1 MKIHNSLARKIS
13 ALLFSCL
20 LFLCLSAGFNTAD
33 ANGSV
38 DALVSTQWLA
48 DNLKTPGLAIVYVG
62 GPASKKEN
70 FEMKHVPGAVFLDFM
85 TLMGVLGDGSAP
97 PDQAKF
103 EALAGSL
110 GIGNDSHVVIHSGD
124 TLFGATA
131 YWLFEY
137 FGHKNL
143 SLMNGTI
150 AKWMKEGRPTVGG
163 PTKIT
168 ATTYKATPDASV
180 YASADDVL
188 KNLKNP
194 KAVIVDVR
202 GTDEYTGAGSPP
214 GIENKHMGHIP
225 GAVHLDFFSTNLNND
240 GSFKPAAELKSEY
253 EAKGVTNDKEV
264 IVYCQ
269 GGVRAAVAAFSLE
282 HILGYPKVR
291 NYVGSWG
298 EWGNRLDMAKYP
310 IEK

>member
-1 MKIHNSLARKIS
+1 MRIHNSFARKIS
-13 ALLFSCL
+13 TLLFSL
-20 LFLCLSAGFNTAD
+20 LLILCLSVGLNTAS
-33 ANGSV
+33 ANGAAQ
-38 DALVSTQWLA
+38 ALVSTQWLA
-48 DNLKTPGLAIVYVG
+48 DNLKTPGLAIIYVG

-85 TLMGVLGDGSAP
+85 TLMGTLGDGSTP

-110 GIGNDSHVVIHSGD
+110 GVGNDSHVVIHSAD

-143 SLMNGTI
+143 SMMNGSV
-150 AKWMKEGRPTVGG
+150 AKWMNEGLPSASG
-163 PTKIT
+163 PTDIT
-168 ATTYKATPDASV
+168 PATYKASV
-180 YASADDVL
+180 NAAVFANADEVL
-188 KNLKNP
+188 KNLNNP

-202 GTDEYTGAGSPP
+202 STDEYTGAGSPP
-214 GIENKHMGHIP
+214 GIENKSMGHVP
-225 GAVHLDFFSTNLNND
+225 GAVHLDFYSTNLNND
-240 GSFKPAAELKSEY
+240 GSFKSADELKAAY
-253 EAKGVTNDKEV
+253 EGKGVTKDKEV

-269 GGVRAAVAAFSLE
+269 GGVRAAVSDFALE
-282 HILGYPKVR
+282 HILGYPSVK

-298 EWGNRLDMAKYP
+298 EWGNRLDTAKYP